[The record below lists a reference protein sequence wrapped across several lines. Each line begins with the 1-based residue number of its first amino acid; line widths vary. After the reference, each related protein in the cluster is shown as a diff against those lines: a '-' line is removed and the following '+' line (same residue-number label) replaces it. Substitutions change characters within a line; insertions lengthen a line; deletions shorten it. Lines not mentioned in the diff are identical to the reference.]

1 MNTDDIRTTT
11 TIVPAAPGWFVA
23 DFCPDY
29 SPDEACFVCH
39 PIIAWEVRC
48 EEGRMYGAGLGPRGT
63 AYRSAS
69 ATPERKQAPTRAKAF
84 EIARDLAIECLARE
98 AEHRWLHGEVVSIR
112 VESDSG
118 G

>member
-48 EEGRMYGAGLGPRGT
+48 EEGRMWGWVGAAWHRV
-63 AYRSAS
+63 SVC
-69 ATPERKQAPTRAKAF
+69 K
-84 EIARDLAIECLARE
+84 RDT
-98 AEHRWLHGEVVSIR
+98 
-112 VESDSG
+112 
-118 G
+118 